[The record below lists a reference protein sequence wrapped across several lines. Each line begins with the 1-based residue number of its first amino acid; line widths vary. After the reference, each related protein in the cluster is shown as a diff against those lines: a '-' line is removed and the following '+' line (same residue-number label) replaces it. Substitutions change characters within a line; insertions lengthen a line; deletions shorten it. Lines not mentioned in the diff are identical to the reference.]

1 MRALDGVY
9 HLGCFRCGVCQR
21 RLCKGDQFVVRQG
34 RLLCKHDYEK
44 ERDLLDT
51 ISPDYS
57 DLGEGESEGRG
68 GRGVYY
74 FERFLM
80 NFLYRKDMH
89 CAPSFSDR

>member
-1 MRALDGVY
+1 MEKIAPTEFVMRALDGVY

-44 ERDLLDT
+44 ERKLDT

-57 DLGEGESEGRG
+57 DLGTVTSCDPWCRYGYIEWI
-68 GRGVYY
+68 
-74 FERFLM
+74 
-80 NFLYRKDMH
+80 
-89 CAPSFSDR
+89 